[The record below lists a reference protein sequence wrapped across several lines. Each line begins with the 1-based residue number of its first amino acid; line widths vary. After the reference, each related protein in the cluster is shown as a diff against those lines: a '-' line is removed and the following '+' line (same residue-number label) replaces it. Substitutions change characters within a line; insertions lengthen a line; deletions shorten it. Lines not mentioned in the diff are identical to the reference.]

1 MQFRVKNININ
12 KNSLKK
18 ELNRE
23 IGKSVGVR
31 NKAFQVAEQR
41 AKEAKEEMLRNFE
54 GNLITKELEAGPENT
69 VNFSG
74 NLNGIAFGEGSLFGF
89 IGFNENDKPASL
101 VRAYLNMSGKIR
113 KTPKK
118 LTSGGKIF
126 YQYKVDTPNMSEL
139 ESVTPMPWEAGRSW
153 VRAIEKGISGLGFY
167 LLSNSPK
174 SRSGQGVQA
183 SKKLRGATYR
193 PSKYMS
199 SIINSYLKQLQ
210 TGKTQKI
217 KK

>member
-18 ELNRE
+18 DLNRE
-23 IGKSVGVR
+23 IGKSVSIK

-41 AKEAKEEMLRNFE
+41 AKEAKEEMLKNFE
-54 GNLITKELEAGPENT
+54 ASLITKELEAGPENT
-69 VNFSG
+69 VNLSG
-74 NLNGIAFGEGSLFGF
+74 NLRGIAYGEGSLFGF
-89 IGFNENDKPASL
+89 IGFNESDRPASL
-101 VRAYLNMSGKIR
+101 VRAYLQMSGKIK

-118 LTSGGKIF
+118 IISGGKTF
-126 YQYKVDTPNMSEL
+126 YQYKIDTPNMSEL
-139 ESVTPMPWEAGRSW
+139 ESITPMPWEAGRSW
-153 VRAIEKGISGLGFY
+153 VRAIEKGISGLGYY

-183 SKKLRGATYR
+183 SKKLRRATYR

-217 KK
+217 K

>member
-1 MQFRVKNININ
+1 MRFRVKSVNIN

-18 ELNRE
+18 NLNRE

-41 AKEAKEEMLRNFE
+41 AKEAKQEMLRNFE
-54 GNLITKELEAGPENT
+54 GSLITKELEAGPENT
-69 VNFSG
+69 ANFSG

-126 YQYKVDTPNMSEL
+126 YQYKVDTRNMS
-139 ESVTPMPWEAGRSW
+139 
-153 VRAIEKGISGLGFY
+153 
-167 LLSNSPK
+167 
-174 SRSGQGVQA
+174 
-183 SKKLRGATYR
+183 
-193 PSKYMS
+193 
-199 SIINSYLKQLQ
+199 
-210 TGKTQKI
+210 
-217 KK
+217 

>member
-1 MQFRVKNININ
+1 MRFRVKNVSIN

-18 ELNRE
+18 DLSRE
-23 IGKSVGVR
+23 IGKSVSIK

-41 AKEAKEEMLRNFE
+41 AKEAKEEMLKNFE
-54 GNLITKELEAGPENT
+54 ASLITKELEAGPENT
-69 VNFSG
+69 VNLSG
-74 NLNGIAFGEGSLFGF
+74 NLRGIALGEGSLFGF
-89 IGFNENDKPASL
+89 IGFNESDRPASL
-101 VRAYLNMSGKIR
+101 VRAYLQMSGKIK

-118 LTSGGKIF
+118 IISGGKTF
-126 YQYKVDTPNMSEL
+126 YQYKIDTPNMSEL
-139 ESVTPMPWEAGRSW
+139 ESITPMPWEAGRSW
-153 VRAIEKGISGLGFY
+153 VRAIEKGISGLGYY

-183 SKKLRGATYR
+183 SKKLRRATYR

-217 KK
+217 K

>member
-1 MQFRVKNININ
+1 MQFRIKNVKVNV
-12 KNSLKK
+12 NSLKRN
-18 ELNRE
+18 LNRE
-23 IGKSVGVR
+23 IGKSVGIR
-31 NKAFQVAEQR
+31 NQSFKIAEER
-41 AKEAKEEMLRNFE
+41 AIEAKQQMLENFE
-54 GNLITKELEAGPENT
+54 ASLITKELEAGSENT
-69 VNFSG
+69 LNFSG
-74 NLNGIAFGEGSLFGF
+74 NLMGLPYGGGSLFGF
-89 IGFNENDKPASL
+89 IGFDEGDKPISL
-101 VRAYLNMSGKIR
+101 VRAYLEMSGKIR

-118 LTSGGKIF
+118 VTSGTRTY
-126 YQYKVDTPNMSEL
+126 YQYAVETPSMQEL
-139 ESVTPMPWEAGRSW
+139 QSITPMPWEAGRSW
-153 VRAIEKGISGLGFY
+153 IRAIEKGISGLGFY

>member
-18 ELNRE
+18 DLSRE
-23 IGKSVGVR
+23 IGKSVSIK

-41 AKEAKEEMLRNFE
+41 AKEAKEEMLKNFE
-54 GNLITKELEAGPENT
+54 ASLITKELEAGPENT
-69 VNFSG
+69 VNLSG
-74 NLNGIAFGEGSLFGF
+74 NLRGIAYGEGSLFGF
-89 IGFNENDKPASL
+89 IGFNESDRPASL
-101 VRAYLNMSGKIR
+101 VRAYLQMSGKIK

-118 LTSGGKIF
+118 IISGGKTF
-126 YQYKVDTPNMSEL
+126 YQYKIDTPNMSEL
-139 ESVTPMPWEAGRSW
+139 ESITPMPWEAGRSW
-153 VRAIEKGISGLGFY
+153 VRAIEKGISGLGYY

-183 SKKLRGATYR
+183 SKKLRRATYR

-217 KK
+217 K

>member
-1 MQFRVKNININ
+1 MRFRVKNVNIN

-18 ELNRE
+18 DLNRE
-23 IGKSVGVR
+23 IGKSVSIK

-41 AKEAKEEMLRNFE
+41 AKEAKEEMLKNFE
-54 GNLITKELEAGPENT
+54 ASLITKELEAGPENT
-69 VNFSG
+69 FNFSS
-74 NLNGIAFGEGSLFGF
+74 NLNGIALGEGSLFGF
-89 IGFNENDKPASL
+89 IGFNENDKPVSL
-101 VRAYLNMSGKIR
+101 VRAYLQMSGKIK

-118 LTSGGKIF
+118 IISGGKTF
-126 YQYKVDTPNMSEL
+126 YQYKIDTPNMSEL
-139 ESVTPMPWEAGRSW
+139 ESITPMPWEAGRSW
-153 VRAIEKGISGLGFY
+153 VRAIEKGISGLGYY

-183 SKKLRGATYR
+183 SKKLRRATYR

-217 KK
+217 K